1 MDKNIKQQITDY
13 NEMVLTY
20 TPFLKKMA
28 TAFSMDTAT
37 MNLTKLAAL
46 FDTIN
51 VDKYLGKS
59 LPSQITQDDYKNG
72 MHLYY
77 WYHQFTKSFNLSK
90 AYATRP
96 IRKVMESFDGRVKN
110 LSGGTKWSTVV
121 LDEAHIIALRN
132 GLNFTSA
139 LCI

>member
-1 MDKNIKQQITDY
+1 
-13 NEMVLTY
+13 MVLTY
-20 TPFLKKMA
+20 TPFLRKMA
-28 TAFSMDTAT
+28 TAFAIDIST
-37 MNLTKLAAL
+37 MNFTKLAAL

-51 VDKYLGKS
+51 VDKYLGKP
-59 LPSQITQDDYKNG
+59 LPSQIIQDDYKNG

-96 IRKVMESFDGRVKN
+96 LRRIMESFDGRTKN
-110 LSGGTKWSTVV
+110 IATGIKWSTIV
-121 LDEAHIIALRN
+121 LDEAHIISLRN

>member
-1 MDKNIKQQITDY
+1 
-13 NEMVLTY
+13 MVLTY